1 MNELE
6 EYFNQWMMS
15 IQNLAEANLTFS
27 EAIFFDDCMKVLIED
42 GHSYEFEEDSK
53 GISNGGYQ
61 YTPFKRQGLRV
72 DGYEYLNDR
81 SLLTLYVCEYV
92 QDESIQNLNQST
104 IDQLFRNTKR
114 FFEKSLGYGFV
125 ESLEE
130 TDDGYETA
138 DFIFENQKEIDQV
151 RVVIVTNKELSSR
164 VKNIETDNDD
174 FFSGVPTSLDIWDIQ
189 RFYDNEKTHGATEAI
204 EIDLIKEFGY
214 GIPVLPAHVESS
226 QYRSFLC
233 VFPGDFLA
241 ELYKKYGARLLE
253 ANVRS
258 FLQFRGK
265 VNSGMK
271 KTIHKDPEMF
281 FAYNNGIT
289 ATAEDCVLD
298 ENNNIVKIKNL
309 QIVNGGQTTAS
320 LFSSKADKKNSAD
333 LSKVFVQTKLSI
345 VDSDIA
351 EKIVP
356 KISKYANTQNKV
368 NDSDFFSNHPF
379 HRRMQDKSRRI
390 LAPMLQGATRQTKWF
405 YERARGQY
413 QDELGKRTSAEKKAL
428 QLEYPKTQML
438 TKTDLAK
445 TAIIFEGS
453 PHHAVKGAQIAFR
466 HFAENVQKEWEKHD
480 NKFNDVFYKV
490 IISKQIMFK
499 ECRLLVMD
507 KVSGNAIQPTIAYS
521 LHMLNILAN
530 KVSHGI
536 DFQKIWDNQKLD
548 NTTFHQLG
556 KIINYVSDF
565 FESQTEGVEGRSV
578 LSFSKSNPCIK
589 SFNEKINRL
598 DEDYLDRSYRDIL
611 RFDDLDTGIDDGNLD
626 NEVELLKKF
635 ALIRSNIWGDMISF
649 ARSSGEFTEKEISLL
664 GVFPNYLRG
673 GRQPTLIQLKAIN
686 KILTKLEDEGCII

>member
-42 GHSYEFEEDSK
+42 GHSYEFEEDAE
-53 GISNGGYQ
+53 GFSNGGYQ
-61 YTPFKRQGLRV
+61 YTPFKRKGLRV
-72 DGYEYLNDR
+72 DGYEYLSDR
-81 SLLTLYVCEYV
+81 SLLTLYVCEYA
-92 QDESIQNLNQST
+92 QDESIQSLNQST
-104 IDQLFRNTKR
+104 IDQLFKNTKN
-114 FFEKSLGYGFV
+114 FFEKSLGYTFV

-138 DFIFENQKEIDQV
+138 DFILVNQKKIEQV
-151 RVVIVTNKELSSR
+151 KVVIVTNKQLSAR
-164 VKNIETDNDD
+164 IKNIETDEDN
-174 FFSGVPTSLDIWDIQ
+174 FFAGIPTSLDIWDIQ
-189 RFYDNEKTHGATEAI
+189 RFYDNERTHGAAEAI
-204 EIDLIKEFGY
+204 EIDLVKDFGR
-214 GIPVLPAHVESS
+214 GIPALPAHVESS

-233 VFPGDFLA
+233 VLPGDILA
-241 ELYKKYGARLLE
+241 GLYEKYGARLLE

-271 KTIHKDPEMF
+271 KTIHKEPEMF

-298 ENNNIVKIKNL
+298 ENNNIVVIKNL

-345 VDSDIA
+345 IDSNIA
-351 EKIVP
+351 EEIVP
-356 KISKYANTQNKV
+356 NISRYANTQNKV

-413 QDELGKRTSAEKKAL
+413 QDELGKRTAAEKKAF
-428 QLEYPKTQML
+428 QLEYPKSQML

-453 PHHAVKGAQIAFR
+453 PHHAVKGLQIAFT
-466 HFAENVQKEWEKHD
+466 HFAKNVQKEWENHD

-499 ECRLLVMD
+499 ECRLLVME
-507 KVSGNAIQPTIAYS
+507 KVAGNAIQPTIAYT
-521 LHMLNILAN
+521 LYMLNMLAD

-536 DFQKIWDNQKLD
+536 DFQKIWDKQKLD
-548 NTTFHQLG
+548 NITISQLG
-556 KIINYVSDF
+556 EIIKYVSEF
-565 FESQTEGVEGRSV
+565 FESQVEGVEGRSV
-578 LSFSKSNPCIK
+578 LSFSKSKGCIK
-589 SFNEKINRL
+589 SFNDRINQLGEDFL
-598 DEDYLDRSYRDIL
+598 DNDYRDIL
-611 RFDDLDTGIDDGNLD
+611 RFDDQGTGTNEGDLD
-626 NEVELLKKF
+626 NEVELLRKF
-635 ALIRSNIWGDMISF
+635 ALIRSNVWSGAILF
-649 ARSSGEFTEKEISLL
+649 AQSGGEFTETEISLL

-673 GRQPTLIQLKAIN
+673 GRQPTLRQLKAIN
-686 KILTKLEDEGCII
+686 KILAKLEDEGFIL

>member
-42 GHSYEFEEDSK
+42 GHSYEFEEDAE
-53 GISNGGYQ
+53 GFSNGGYR

-72 DGYEYLNDR
+72 DGYEYLKDR
-81 SLLTLYVCEYV
+81 SLLTLYVCEYA
-92 QDESIQNLNQST
+92 QDETIQSLNQST
-104 IDQLFRNTKR
+104 IDQLFKNTKK
-114 FFEKSLGYGFV
+114 FFEKSLGYIFV

-138 DFIFENQKEIDQV
+138 DFILVNQKEIEQV
-151 RVVIVTNKELSSR
+151 KVVLVTNKQLSAR
-164 VKNIETDNDD
+164 IKNIETDEDD
-174 FFSGVPTSLDIWDIQ
+174 FFAGIPTSLDIWDIR
-189 RFYDNEKTHGATEAI
+189 RFYDNERTHGAAEAI
-204 EIDLIKEFGY
+204 EIDLVKDFGR
-214 GIPVLPAHVESS
+214 GIPALPAHVESS

-233 VFPGDFLA
+233 VLPGDVLA
-241 ELYKKYGARLLE
+241 GLYKKYGARLLE

-265 VNSGMK
+265 VNRGMRTTLQK
-271 KTIHKDPEMF
+271 EPEMF

-298 ENNNIVKIKNL
+298 ENNNIVIIKNL

-320 LFSSKADKKNSAD
+320 LFSSKSKNDVD

-351 EKIVP
+351 EEIVP
-356 KISKYANTQNKV
+356 NISRYANTQNKIS
-368 NDSDFFSNHPF
+368 DSDFFSNHPF

-413 QDELGKRTSAEKKAL
+413 QDELGKRTAAEKIAF
-428 QLEYPKTQML
+428 QLEYPKPQML

-453 PHHAVKGAQIAFR
+453 PHHAVKGAQIAFK
-466 HFAENVQKEWEKHD
+466 HFAENVQKEWENHD

-499 ECRLLVMD
+499 ECRLLVME
-507 KVSGNAIQPTIAYS
+507 KVAGNAIQPTIAYT
-521 LHMLNILAN
+521 LYMLNMLAD

-536 DFQKIWDNQKLD
+536 DFQKIWDKQKLD
-548 NTTFHQLG
+548 NTTISQLG
-556 KIINYVSDF
+556 EIIKYVSEF
-565 FESQTEGVEGRSV
+565 FESQVEGVEGRSV
-578 LSFSKSNPCIK
+578 RAFAMNKGCIK
-589 SFNEKINRL
+589 SFNERINQLGEDFL
-598 DEDYLDRSYRDIL
+598 DNDYRDIL
-611 RFDDLDTGIDDGNLD
+611 RFDARGTGTNEGDLD
-626 NEVELLKKF
+626 NEVELLRKF
-635 ALIRSNIWGDMISF
+635 ALIRSNIWGGSISF
-649 ARSSGEFTEKEISLL
+649 AQASGEFTEKEISLL

-673 GRQPTLIQLKAIN
+673 GRQPTLRQLKAIN
-686 KILTKLEDEGCII
+686 KILAKLEDEGFII

>member
-42 GHSYEFEEDSK
+42 GHSYEFEEDAE
-53 GISNGGYQ
+53 GFSNGGYQ

-72 DGYEYLNDR
+72 DGYEYLSDL
-81 SLLTLYVCEYV
+81 SLLTLYVCEYA
-92 QDESIQNLNQST
+92 QDETIQSLNQST
-104 IDQLFRNTKR
+104 IDQLFKNTKR
-114 FFEKSLGYGFV
+114 FFEKSLGYTFV

-138 DFIFENQKEIDQV
+138 DFILVNQKEIEQV
-151 RVVIVTNKELSSR
+151 KVVIVTNKQLSAR
-164 VKNIETDNDD
+164 IKNIETDEDD
-174 FFSGVPTSLDIWDIQ
+174 FFAEIPTSLDIWDIQ
-189 RFYDNEKTHGATEAI
+189 RFYDNERTHGAAEAI
-204 EIDLIKEFGY
+204 EIDLVEDFGR
-214 GIPVLPAHVESS
+214 GIPALPAHVESS

-233 VFPGDFLA
+233 VLPGDILA
-241 ELYKKYGARLLE
+241 GLYKKYGARLLE

-265 VNSGMK
+265 VNRGMRATLQK
-271 KTIHKDPEMF
+271 EPEMF

-289 ATAEDCVLD
+289 AIAEDCVLD
-298 ENNNIVKIKNL
+298 ENNNIVIIKNL

-320 LFSSKADKKNSAD
+320 LFSSKSKNDVD

-351 EKIVP
+351 EEIVP
-356 KISKYANTQNKV
+356 NISKYANTQNKV
-368 NDSDFFSNHPF
+368 NESDFFSNHPF

-413 QDELGKRTSAEKKAL
+413 QDEIGKRTAAEKIAF
-428 QLEYPKTQML
+428 QLEYPKSQML

-453 PHHAVKGAQIAFR
+453 PHHAVKGVQIAFKY
-466 HFAENVQKEWEKHD
+466 FAENVQKEWEDHD
-480 NKFNDVFYKV
+480 NRFNDVFYKV

-499 ECRLLVMD
+499 ECRFLVME
-507 KVSGNAIQPTIAYS
+507 KVSGTAIQPTIAYT
-521 LHMLNILAN
+521 LYMLNMLAD
-530 KVSHGI
+530 KISHGI
-536 DFQKIWDNQKLD
+536 DFQKIWDKQKLD
-548 NTTFHQLG
+548 NTTISQLG
-556 KIINYVSDF
+556 EIIKYVSEF
-565 FESQTEGVEGRSV
+565 FESQVEGVEGRSV
-578 LSFSKSNPCIK
+578 RTFAMNKGCIK
-589 SFNEKINRL
+589 SFNERINQLGEDFL
-598 DEDYLDRSYRDIL
+598 DNDYRDIL
-611 RFDDLDTGIDDGNLD
+611 RFDDQDAGTNEGNLD
-626 NEVELLKKF
+626 NEVELLRKF
-635 ALIRSNIWGDMISF
+635 ASIRSNVWRGAILF
-649 ARSSGEFTEKEISLL
+649 AQSGGEFTETEISLL

-673 GRQPTLIQLKAIN
+673 GRQPTFRQLKTIN
-686 KILTKLEDEGCII
+686 KILAKLEDEGFII

>member
-42 GHSYEFEEDSK
+42 GHSYEFEEDAE
-53 GISNGGYQ
+53 GYSNGGYR

-72 DGYEYLNDR
+72 DGYEYLKDR
-81 SLLTLYVCEYV
+81 SLLTLYVCEYA
-92 QDESIQNLNQST
+92 QDETIQSLNQST
-104 IDQLFRNTKR
+104 IDQLFKNTKK
-114 FFEKSLGYGFV
+114 FFEKSLGYTFV

-138 DFIFENQKEIDQV
+138 DFILVNQKEIEQV
-151 RVVIVTNKELSSR
+151 KVVIVTNKQLSAR
-164 VKNIETDNDD
+164 IKNIETDEDD
-174 FFSGVPTSLDIWDIQ
+174 FFAEIPTSLDIWDIQ
-189 RFYDNEKTHGATEAI
+189 RFYDNERTHGAAEAI
-204 EIDLIKEFGY
+204 EIDLVKDFGR
-214 GIPVLPAHVESS
+214 GIPALPAHVESS

-233 VFPGDFLA
+233 VLPGDVLA
-241 ELYKKYGARLLE
+241 GLYKKYGARLLE

-265 VNSGMK
+265 VNRGMRTTLQK
-271 KTIHKDPEMF
+271 EPEMF

-298 ENNNIVKIKNL
+298 ENNNIVIIKNL

-320 LFSSKADKKNSAD
+320 LFSSKSKNDVD

-345 VDSDIA
+345 VDSNIA
-351 EKIVP
+351 EEIVP
-356 KISKYANTQNKV
+356 NISRYANTQNKV

-413 QDELGKRTSAEKKAL
+413 QDELGKRTAAEKIAF
-428 QLEYPKTQML
+428 QLEYPKSQML

-453 PHHAVKGAQIAFR
+453 PHHAVKGAQIAFK
-466 HFAENVQKEWEKHD
+466 HFAENVQKEWENHD

-499 ECRLLVMD
+499 ECRLLVME
-507 KVSGNAIQPTIAYS
+507 KVAGNAIQPTIAYT
-521 LHMLNILAN
+521 LYMLNMLAN

-536 DFQKIWDNQKLD
+536 DFQKIWDKQKLD
-548 NTTFHQLG
+548 NITISQLG
-556 KIINYVSDF
+556 EIIKYVSEF
-565 FESQTEGVEGRSV
+565 FESQVEGVEGRSV
-578 LSFSKSNPCIK
+578 LSFSKSKGCIK
-589 SFNEKINRL
+589 SFNERINQLGEDFL
-598 DEDYLDRSYRDIL
+598 DNDYRDIL
-611 RFDDLDTGIDDGNLD
+611 RFDDQGTGTNEGDLD
-626 NEVELLKKF
+626 NEVELLRKF
-635 ALIRSNIWGDMISF
+635 ALIRSNIWGGSISF
-649 ARSSGEFTEKEISLL
+649 AQASGEFTEKEISLL

-673 GRQPTLIQLKAIN
+673 GRQPTFNQLKAIN
-686 KILTKLEDEGCII
+686 RILVKLEDEGFII